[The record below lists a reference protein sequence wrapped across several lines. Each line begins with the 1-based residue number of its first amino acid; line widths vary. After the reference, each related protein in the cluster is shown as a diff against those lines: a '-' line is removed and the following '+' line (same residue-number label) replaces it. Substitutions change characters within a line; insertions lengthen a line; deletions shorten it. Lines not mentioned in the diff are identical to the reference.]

1 METGAADIR
10 PASLSA
16 CAASRDAA
24 GVVAFDSSGN
34 NSNNRKKKTIWRR
47 SRQRP
52 WVAAAAASYCLLAAL
67 VGMSG
72 SSETPMGVVAA
83 SQQQQ
88 HPVAA
93 MARDLFHPL
102 ARERRLARK
111 AAAEQVL
118 IPETDI
124 TNSRVR
130 VWVVTTACLPWM
142 TGTSI
147 NPLLRAAF
155 LARGRDADMVTLM
168 VPFLSLEDQP
178 KVFPRGVT
186 FDTPEEQEVWVR
198 NWLEDAGLARESER
212 LRLVFYPGRY
222 HKDYGSIFP
231 MGDLTLMIPPEEADI
246 CILEEPEHLNWYRAP
261 GRSWRRTFKHVVG
274 VVHTNYLAYSS
285 GYSVWGPVLTFMLR
299 YMNIIM
305 ARAYCHKII
314 KLSGVIQ
321 SLAPE
326 KETVC
331 NVHGVRQK
339 FLDVGQEYAHK
350 PRTGGAYFIGKSLWA
365 KGYDRLINL
374 LEYNN
379 KRLGRAF
386 HMDVYGS
393 GPDREAIEAKSCEKG
408 CDITFFPATD
418 HSELGDYSVFI
429 NPSVSEVLCTTV
441 AEALAMG
448 KWVVCARHS
457 SNEFFFQFPNCL
469 PFDSEEDF
477 AACVSWALRHDP
489 EDLTPALRH
498 KLSWAAATERLADAA
513 VMNVGE
519 RKRQKPVADGF
530 FTVAHAAAGSGPT
543 GDLFRL
549 VAGADSAAWQNKWV
563 NEQRRLEKEAERSQ
577 QAGHERQVSA
587 TDGVE
592 DSGSSSSSSIDMVAN
607 AAAVASA

>member
-1 METGAADIR
+1 
-10 PASLSA
+10 
-16 CAASRDAA
+16 
-24 GVVAFDSSGN
+24 
-34 NSNNRKKKTIWRR
+34 
-47 SRQRP
+47 
-52 WVAAAAASYCLLAAL
+52 
-67 VGMSG
+67 
-72 SSETPMGVVAA
+72 
-83 SQQQQ
+83 
-88 HPVAA
+88 
-93 MARDLFHPL
+93 
-102 ARERRLARK
+102 
-111 AAAEQVL
+111 
-118 IPETDI
+118 
-124 TNSRVR
+124 
-130 VWVVTTACLPWM
+130 M

-178 KVFPRGVT
+178 KVFPSGVT

-198 NWLEDAGLARESER
+198 NWLDDAGLARESER

-350 PRTGGAYFIGKSLWA
+350 PRTRGAYFIGKSLWA

-408 CDITFFPATD
+408 CDISFFPATD

-577 QAGHERQVSA
+577 QAGHEQQVAA

-592 DSGSSSSSSIDMVAN
+592 DSGSSSSSSSIDMVSN

>member
-1 METGAADIR
+1 
-10 PASLSA
+10 
-16 CAASRDAA
+16 
-24 GVVAFDSSGN
+24 
-34 NSNNRKKKTIWRR
+34 
-47 SRQRP
+47 
-52 WVAAAAASYCLLAAL
+52 
-67 VGMSG
+67 
-72 SSETPMGVVAA
+72 
-83 SQQQQ
+83 
-88 HPVAA
+88 
-93 MARDLFHPL
+93 
-102 ARERRLARK
+102 
-111 AAAEQVL
+111 
-118 IPETDI
+118 
-124 TNSRVR
+124 
-130 VWVVTTACLPWM
+130 
-142 TGTSI
+142 
-147 NPLLRAAF
+147 
-155 LARGRDADMVTLM
+155 
-168 VPFLSLEDQP
+168 
-178 KVFPRGVT
+178 
-186 FDTPEEQEVWVR
+186 
-198 NWLEDAGLARESER
+198 
-212 LRLVFYPGRY
+212 
-222 HKDYGSIFP
+222 
-231 MGDLTLMIPPEEADI
+231 
-246 CILEEPEHLNWYRAP
+246 YRAP

-285 GYSVWGPVLTFMLR
+285 GYSVWGPVLTFMLRR

-350 PRTGGAYFIGKSLWA
+350 PRTRGAYFIGKSLWA

-386 HMDVYGS
+386 HMDLYGS
-393 GPDREAIEAKSCEKG
+393 GPDREAIEARSCEKG

-549 VAGADSAAWQNKWV
+549 VAGADSAAWQV
-563 NEQRRLEKEAERSQ
+563 I
-577 QAGHERQVSA
+577 G
-587 TDGVE
+587 G
-592 DSGSSSSSSIDMVAN
+592 GM
-607 AAAVASA
+607 